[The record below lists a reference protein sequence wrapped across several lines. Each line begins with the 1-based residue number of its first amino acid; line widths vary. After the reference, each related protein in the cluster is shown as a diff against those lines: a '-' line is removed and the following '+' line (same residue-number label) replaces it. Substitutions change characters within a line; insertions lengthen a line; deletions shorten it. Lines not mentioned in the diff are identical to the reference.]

1 MTETTAALRRRI
13 ELAEE
18 LRSVTGTMKSLAA
31 VTVHQ
36 YERSV
41 HALHEYSRTVELGLQ
56 VLLRARP
63 DLLPQPPAAADGPLL
78 LIVFGSARGLCGP
91 LNRHVAQRARAFV
104 DYEVRVVTGEPCTVI
119 ASGTRAAMELEDV
132 ALRARRVVEA
142 PGSAESIGYRV
153 QDLLVLIDQWR
164 RGESDGGRVV
174 LVHPRPRSGRQQ
186 YAPVTVP
193 LLPLDVERLRELA
206 DAAWPTRILPTWRD
220 DWPSVFAALTRQ
232 LLFVDLHRAHAETEV
247 CVHRARLAAMQG
259 AEENIDERL
268 EQLSMRY
275 HRQRQAAITDELLD
289 VVSGFEA
296 AGGSKG
302 RRRGG

>member
-1 MTETTAALRRRI
+1 VDTTAVLRRRI

-63 DLLPQPPAAADGPLL
+63 ELLPQPPPVTDPSLL
-78 LIVFGSARGLCGP
+78 LVVFGSARGLCGP
-91 LNRHVAQRARAFV
+91 LNRHVARRARTFV
-104 DYEVRVVTGEPCTVI
+104 DEEARVAHTEPCAVI

-132 ALRARRVVEA
+132 ELRAGQVVET
-142 PGSAESIGYRV
+142 PGSAEGIGSLV

-164 RGESDGGRVV
+164 SEVGGGRVV
-174 LVHPRPRSGRQQ
+174 LVHPRPQSGRQQ
-186 YAPVTVP
+186 YAPVVVP
-193 LLPLDVERLRELA
+193 LLPLDPERLRELA

-220 DWPSVFAALTRQ
+220 DWLSVFAALTRQ
-232 LLFVDLHRAHAETEV
+232 VLFVDLHRAHAETQV

-296 AGGSKG
+296 AGGTEG
-302 RRRGG
+302 HRRGG